1 MTSIPITISAI
12 VYDDDEDGGGEG
24 SKSDI
29 VDEAI
34 SVTLTK
40 WNKLWG
46 DWADKS

>member
-12 VYDDDEDGGGEG
+12 VYDDEVENGGGEG
-24 SKSDI
+24 SESDI

-40 WNKLWG
+40 
-46 DWADKS
+46 